1 MFRIFRRFNRSLN
14 NDVVRADLHSTLLDL
29 KPENPFD
36 LKMEALKKL
45 IDWTKWPVTV
55 GGETKDY
62 YSSRTIRTKFLLQFL
77 DRNEDL
83 GTYFFGAISDLMK
96 RGKATRLL
104 YITGLTDHNGFFS
117 EIADRMILRILPQTF
132 TEKDLAEICRY
143 LFDSPEDIVWI
154 EQYAINV
161 LEPFIQTAK
170 KFNVSFDFLKD
181 DLEDALIILGSHIS
195 SLGVTRQIRRHL
207 DYADLSDLSFI
218 KLSMAIN
225 RRDTPDQ
232 ILKELT
238 QCRINILNVRNKLE
252 EVGVSVQL
260 IYTIEKIESYLNR
273 TEYLLHLRF
282 NSVDSTLL
290 AKFLSKLI
298 ADEQEHQ
305 GVKNFI
311 QQNIHLLT
319 KKIVERA
326 GNKGDHYI
334 AYNAQGRR
342 QLFVAACWAGVL
354 TAFTAV
360 IKYWIG
366 EAHFPY
372 FFEGFFFFF
381 NYSVSFLLMQYWHM
395 ALSSKQPAYTAS
407 ALSRKFEDF
416 KKTRELS
423 SIISEVR
430 LISYSQFLA
439 FLGNFLWVVPITYL
453 LDLIYR
459 FSFGDSIVSEKEAY
473 LILDK
478 HSIFTSLTLLYAA
491 LTGVLLWLS
500 SVISGW
506 TENWV
511 IYRNIPSL
519 ITQNSLISGILG
531 KEKSRALAE
540 SLPGTISGIAGCLSI
555 SFFLAAPVIIGKIF
569 GLPLDIRHVT
579 LATGTVTLALSSLT
593 PGLDQWYLYLEMLV
607 SLTVIGILNF
617 GVSFYCAIRM
627 AATAREVHSKY
638 LRIIFKFSLLRRAK
652 KSNIVQETEQLL

>member
-1 MFRIFRRFNRSLN
+1 
-14 NDVVRADLHSTLLDL
+14 
-29 KPENPFD
+29 
-36 LKMEALKKL
+36 
-45 IDWTKWPVTV
+45 
-55 GGETKDY
+55 
-62 YSSRTIRTKFLLQFL
+62 
-77 DRNEDL
+77 
-83 GTYFFGAISDLMK
+83 
-96 RGKATRLL
+96 
-104 YITGLTDHNGFFS
+104 
-117 EIADRMILRILPQTF
+117 
-132 TEKDLAEICRY
+132 
-143 LFDSPEDIVWI
+143 
-154 EQYAINV
+154 
-161 LEPFIQTAK
+161 
-170 KFNVSFDFLKD
+170 
-181 DLEDALIILGSHIS
+181 
-195 SLGVTRQIRRHL
+195 
-207 DYADLSDLSFI
+207 
-218 KLSMAIN
+218 
-225 RRDTPDQ
+225 
-232 ILKELT
+232 
-238 QCRINILNVRNKLE
+238 
-252 EVGVSVQL
+252 
-260 IYTIEKIESYLNR
+260 
-273 TEYLLHLRF
+273 
-282 NSVDSTLL
+282 
-290 AKFLSKLI
+290 
-298 ADEQEHQ
+298 
-305 GVKNFI
+305 
-311 QQNIHLLT
+311 
-319 KKIVERA
+319 
-326 GNKGDHYI
+326 
-334 AYNAQGRR
+334 
-342 QLFVAACWAGVL
+342 
-354 TAFTAV
+354 
-360 IKYWIG
+360 
-366 EAHFPY
+366 
-372 FFEGFFFFF
+372 
-381 NYSVSFLLMQYWHM
+381 
-395 ALSSKQPAYTAS
+395 TAS

-519 ITQNSLISGILG
+519 ITQNSLISSILG

-652 KSNIVQETEQLL
+652 KSNIIQETEQLL